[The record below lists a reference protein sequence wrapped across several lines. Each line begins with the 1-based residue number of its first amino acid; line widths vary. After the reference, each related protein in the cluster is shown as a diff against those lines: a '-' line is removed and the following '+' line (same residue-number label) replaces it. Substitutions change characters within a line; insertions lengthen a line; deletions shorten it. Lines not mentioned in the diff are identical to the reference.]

1 MVFESI
7 PRNVRILLLGDP
19 GVGKTSLILSLVT
32 EEFTEHVPPK
42 AEEITIPADV
52 TPEQVPTNIVD
63 ICGKFVILIIQK
75 IIKEN
80 KTFCQHFAKQCHVE
94 INYQHS
100 D

>member
-1 MVFESI
+1 MVYETV
-7 PRNVRILLLGDP
+7 PRTVRIILLGEP

-63 ICGKFVILIIQK
+63 VCRKYSVIR
-75 IIKEN
+75 N
-80 KTFCQHFAKQCHVE
+80 TVF
-94 INYQHS
+94 
-100 D
+100 

>member
-1 MVFESI
+1 MVFESV
-7 PRNVRILLLGDP
+7 PRSVRILLLGET

-63 ICGKFVILIIQK
+63 VCSTLQPTRFIFCISCFTPNIIIRLRYLIMMGL
-75 IIKEN
+75 
-80 KTFCQHFAKQCHVE
+80 
-94 INYQHS
+94 
-100 D
+100 